1 MRFFAVPTK
10 GKMNMKRTN
19 VRKLVVCS
27 MIAALYTAVSLALA
41 PLTFGVIQMRLSE
54 ALGLLAVL
62 SPVGVWGVTL
72 GCLISNAVG
81 VALGA
86 TMPPDI
92 IFGTLATLIAAVLS
106 YRLRNVRIKNIPVWS
121 AVPPI
126 LVNAVIIGL
135 ELTFFFSNGFTM
147 EIFLINALSVGL
159 GQIIPC
165 AGLGLLLVYTLE
177 KTGLDKKLFQ
187 DL

>member
-1 MRFFAVPTK
+1 
-10 GKMNMKRTN
+10 MKKSN
-19 VRKLVVCS
+19 VRKLTVCA

-41 PLTFGVIQMRLSE
+41 PLTFGVVQIRFSE

-72 GCLISNAVG
+72 GCLLSNAIG

-86 TMPPDI
+86 TMLPDI
-92 IFGTLATLIAAVLS
+92 LFGTLATLISAVLS
-106 YRLRNVRIKNIPVWS
+106 YRLRKIRIKNIPFWS
-121 AVPPI
+121 ALPPI
-126 LVNAVIIGL
+126 LVNAVVIGL
-135 ELTFFFSNGFTM
+135 ELTYFFSNGFTM
-147 EIFLINALSVGL
+147 KIFLINALSVGL

-165 AGLGLLLVYTLE
+165 AVLGLLLVYTLE
-177 KTGLDKKLFQ
+177 KTGLDQKLFH

>member
-1 MRFFAVPTK
+1 
-10 GKMNMKRTN
+10 
-19 VRKLVVCS
+19 

-41 PLTFGVIQMRLSE
+41 PLTFGVVQMRISE

-62 SPVGVWGVTL
+62 SPVGIWGVTL

-81 VALGA
+81 VLLGV

-92 IFGTLATLIAAVLS
+92 VFGTLATLIASLLS
-106 YRLRNVRIKNIPVWS
+106 YRLRNIRIRNIPFWS

-126 LVNAVIIGL
+126 LVNAAIIGL
-135 ELTFFFSNGFTM
+135 ELTYFFSGGFTM
-147 EIFLINALSVGL
+147 KILLINAVSVGI
-159 GQIIPC
+159 GQIVPC
-165 AGLGLLLVYTLE
+165 AVLGLLLVYTLE

-187 DL
+187 NI

>member
-1 MRFFAVPTK
+1 MKT
-10 GKMNMKRTN
+10 MNT
-19 VRKLVVCS
+19 RKLAVCS

-41 PLTFGVIQMRLSE
+41 PLTFGVVQMRISE
-54 ALGLLAVL
+54 ALGLLAVF

-72 GCLISNAVG
+72 GCLLSNVLG
-81 VALGA
+81 VCLGV
-86 TMPPDI
+86 TLPPDI
-92 IFGTLATLIAAVLS
+92 IFGTLATLIASTLT
-106 YRLRNVRIKNIPVWS
+106 YRLRNVRVRHIPVWS

-126 LVNAVIIGL
+126 LVNAVVIGL
-135 ELTFFFSNGFTM
+135 ELTYFFSSGFTT

-165 AGLGLLLVYTLE
+165 AVLGLLLVYMLE
-177 KTGLDKKLFQ
+177 KTGLDQKLFH

>member
-1 MRFFAVPTK
+1 
-10 GKMNMKRTN
+10 MKKSN
-19 VRKLVVCS
+19 VRKMAVIS
-27 MIAALYTAVSLALA
+27 MIAALYTVVSLALA
-41 PLTFGVIQMRLSE
+41 PLTFGVVQIRFSE
-54 ALGLLAVL
+54 AFGLLAVL
-62 SPVGVWGVTL
+62 SPLGIWGVTL

-86 TMPPDI
+86 TLPPDI

-106 YRLRNVRIKNIPVWS
+106 YRLRNIRIKNIPVLS

-135 ELTFFFSNGFTM
+135 ELTYFFSNGFTM
-147 EIFLINALSVGL
+147 EIFFINALSVGL
-159 GQIIPC
+159 GQIVPC

-187 DL
+187 QI